1 MEIEFGLTSGPFN
14 TKYAPIAAFA
24 LRFQQQGI
32 LQPLAWVQSQ
42 TGKPDFSIADKLTQ
56 ILVSMLAGCAY
67 ISEVNSRLRSEVELA
82 HAWGFERYL
91 EQSSLALALNQLNR
105 THLGQLEQAVGAIW
119 RRHSWALRHDWRG
132 FLSFDVDLS
141 GLPCGK
147 GAQWS
152 QKGYISGK
160 KTPLAAS

>member
-1 MEIEFGLTSGPFN
+1 
-14 TKYAPIAAFA
+14 
-24 LRFQQQGI
+24 
-32 LQPLAWVQSQ
+32 
-42 TGKPDFSIADKLTQ
+42 
-56 ILVSMLAGCAY
+56 MLAGCAY

-91 EQSSLALALNQLNR
+91 EQSSLALALNQQLNR

-119 RRHSWALRHDWRG
+119 RRHSWALRHDWRE